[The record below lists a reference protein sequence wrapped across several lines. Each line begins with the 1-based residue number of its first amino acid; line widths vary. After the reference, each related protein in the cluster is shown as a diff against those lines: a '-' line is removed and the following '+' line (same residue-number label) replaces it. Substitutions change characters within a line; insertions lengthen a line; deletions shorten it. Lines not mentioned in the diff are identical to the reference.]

1 MVEQGTLWE
10 LYLDGQKRLAVGR
23 GDPTQLPLD
32 GVETTAR
39 PEDLARW
46 LADELQHPSR
56 NVARDVMPAHS
67 ARLCLGLRE
76 PPDAG
81 PAPAAGSAG
90 APPVPV
96 DATAGPAH

>member
-10 LYLDGQKRLAVGR
+10 LYLDGQRKLAVGR

-32 GVETTAR
+32 GVETSAR

-56 NVARDVMPAHS
+56 NVS
-67 ARLCLGLRE
+67 ARRDCRRTCA
-76 PPDAG
+76 PSPW
-81 PAPAAGSAG
+81 PA
-90 APPVPV
+90 
-96 DATAGPAH
+96 